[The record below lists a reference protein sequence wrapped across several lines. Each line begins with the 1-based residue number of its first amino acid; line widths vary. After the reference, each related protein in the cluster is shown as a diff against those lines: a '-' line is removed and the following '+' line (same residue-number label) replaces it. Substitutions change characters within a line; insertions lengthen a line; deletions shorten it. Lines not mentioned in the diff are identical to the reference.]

1 MIDSLHIL
9 MKILLKM
16 RRINEE
22 MSSGFLRN
30 SNESRR
36 FIKERIRQEE
46 AEENLKQVIE
56 LLKRTKDGVEKGF
69 AVAVVREDREG
80 H

>member
-1 MIDSLHIL
+1 

-22 MSSGFLRN
+22 MSSRFLRS
-30 SNESRR
+30 SNKSRC

-56 LLKRTKDGVEKGF
+56 LLKRTKGGVERGF
-69 AVAVVREDREG
+69 AVDAVRQDREG